1 MSTIIDERVVEMRFD
16 NKHFESNVATSMSSI
31 NKLKQNL
38 DLSGA
43 SKGLSSIS
51 PAIGDTR
58 KSLEGLEYAS
68 YKTGFRW
75 SDVVHKISST
85 AEWRM
90 ARNAV
95 DHLEQGVKNLA
106 NSLLGLTAMKT
117 GFNEYGTQMGAIQ
130 TILANTKKEGTSLE
144 DVNGA
149 LDELNAYADKTIYN
163 FTEMTK
169 NIGTFTAAGVKLDTS
184 VQAIKGI
191 ANLAAVSGSTSQQAS
206 TAMYQLSQAMASGTV
221 KLMDWNSVVNA
232 GMGGQVFQ
240 DALKETAR
248 VHGIAIDDIISKNGS
263 FRESLQEGW
272 LTTEILTDTL
282 AKFTGDLTE
291 EQLKAQGYTDEQ
303 IKGILELGD
312 TANKAATE
320 VKTFTQLMDTL
331 EEAAQS
337 GWSQTW
343 RILVGDFEE
352 AKELFSEV
360 SEVIGGMIGASA
372 ESRNELLEN
381 WKVLGGREDI
391 INSISNVFWGLMDVL
406 KPIKEAF
413 REIFPPLTAEQLKKF
428 TQGLE
433 DLTSRFKL
441 SEKTSNNL
449 KRTFKGLF
457 AVLKIAGQILG
468 GVFKVVGAVLGV
480 FGDILSVVFGL
491 TGGIG
496 DLVVGFSNIID
507 EGNLISKLFTGIA
520 KIVKTIGKVVT
531 TLFKFITKV
540 FAFPGLEIFAALLDG
555 IYEKLTRVRDS
566 SDGFGSGF
574 AHAFE
579 VVANA
584 IMNNPIV
591 KFLGSVL
598 KGLKTLFV
606 GIFKALGNVLGEL
619 GHKIANAD
627 IMGLLEIMNEIIAG
641 GAGIQLIKWLKN
653 LGGAKGGLSDLIDSF
668 DDLLGSLGGALE
680 GLQNKLN
687 AQALKDIAVAIAI
700 LAASLLV
707 LSLIDGESL
716 TDASAAIIVLFS
728 GLMGSLS
735 ILSKSSV
742 GGLDI
747 KGIAESTAR
756 IYALGKVMTA
766 LATAVLILS
775 AALFIIGKMDTD
787 EVIRGLIGVTGLM
800 FALAFAVK
808 IMQTTSSTLAEGGRI
823 FSKSSSVAKNAI
835 QLVAVAVACKML
847 ADVLID
853 VAKLSWKE
861 MGIGA
866 IGMFAC
872 MATLVGAMKILP
884 LGTKNIGRP
893 FWKFCAQLIVVAKA
907 AGVLADVLI
916 DLSVLDWDELKIGG
930 LGMIGCM
937 IALVAAM
944 KVLATIT
951 DTVDITD
958 KSIKAKEH
966 NFIGMAA
973 ALLALGLA
981 IRIMTPALE
990 EFAMMD
996 WDELGRAGSALGG
1009 LLVFFALFAGA
1020 VKLFKPEG
1028 LIQAAGS
1035 ILIIST
1041 SMLILA
1047 GACKL
1052 FAMMEWGELGRA
1064 AAVLGGLLA
1073 FFTLFTLIAKI
1084 AKPGNIAGAAASL
1097 TILAVSLSML
1107 IPPLLALSLMSW
1119 ETLKKGA
1126 VVLAT
1131 LVGALL
1137 LLSLVRNTIMTFGDV
1152 FVSSSTSFIAMAT
1165 SMVILAAALN
1175 LLIVPLIALSQISW
1189 ETLKKGGWVLAAM
1202 VGALALLA
1210 LISKIAAP
1218 GILALSGALALL
1230 SLSLGLIGGGIALLG
1245 VGLTLLGSGL
1255 AAFVGAFVIILKE
1268 LLAAVEVVLV
1278 GIVDLI
1284 KDFVV
1289 SILRLIT
1296 DVAGELGTAI
1306 MALISMV
1313 CDVLVDGV
1321 PPLVDAILQ
1330 VVSKVLKQLVKYAPG
1345 IVETLAEL
1353 LVKVIKALAKY
1364 IGPLVSALID
1374 IIIAVID
1381 GIAARA
1387 PELIESFV
1395 NLFASIFNALGSA
1408 LKGVDSDTMLNAV
1421 LSFGAIA
1428 LLMKTFASVSGF
1440 GLAALKGVLLCGII
1454 FAEIAALIAVIGA
1467 IGQIPGFT
1475 WLIKEGGKVLEA
1487 VGTAIGQ
1494 FIGGIVG
1501 GFAQGMS
1508 GSLPAIA
1515 DNLSSFMT
1523 KLTPFLDGIKTV
1535 DASVL
1540 KGAGIL
1546 SLTVITMTAGGL
1558 LSAIATI
1565 ATGGFNLASYLL
1577 SVVTIGK
1584 ALRLFSEE
1592 VSGVD
1597 VEAVKVGANA
1607 AGPLTT
1613 AVLAMTGTSL
1623 LSGLV
1628 TLATCGINLASYA
1641 LSVSTIGSAMKSFSE
1656 EVSGIDTEAVKT
1668 GANAAGPLT
1677 TAVLAMTG
1685 TSLLSGLTTL
1695 ATCGINLASYVLSVT
1710 TIGQAMKSFSEEVS
1724 GIDTEAVKVAANA
1737 AEPLNKA
1744 VASMTG
1750 AGLLA
1755 GLTTLATCGINLLS
1769 YETALKFIAKGMMV
1783 FSEEVSGIDT
1793 EAVKAGANAAGSVNT
1808 AVLAMTGTSLL
1819 SGLVTLATAGINLGS
1834 YLLTVA
1840 TIGQAMKSFSEEVK
1854 GIDLEAVKAGANAAG
1869 PLTTAVLAMTGTS
1882 LLSGLVTLATC
1893 GINLLSYTASAKYIG
1908 ASIKAFS
1915 NEVSGID
1922 PEAVRAGADA
1932 AKPLHSAILAMTGT
1946 SLLSGL
1952 VTLVTCGLNFASY
1965 KGSAECIG
1973 ASMKAFSN
1981 EVKGIDPEAVKA
1993 AANAAGPLT
2002 SAVNDMTSGGV
2013 FSALSDI
2020 LSNGAD
2026 GKNFKT
2032 AVVAIG
2038 SAIASF
2044 SEQVKNVDPENV
2056 SAASVAAEKIAH
2068 VVTTLPSSS
2077 DGLTSFGTNLTTFGT
2092 KLKTYFDTASTITS
2106 ESISASDN
2114 VITAIKTIAGTNS
2127 GDLVAV
2133 ADGINSV
2140 TKSIKDLGESL
2151 KSSGKESVKKFK
2163 EAFDDLP
2170 DDMKKEGKKAI
2181 EEFVD
2186 GVEDKQSK
2194 AKKAATKIAEKC
2206 IDELNDQKKGFKSA
2220 GKNVATSFAD
2230 GISENTFKAKAKAKA
2245 MAEAALEAAR
2255 KALAINS
2262 PSKVFRALGYSV
2274 PEGFAVGIDK
2284 FAWMATDSSIA
2295 MTDSAID
2302 SVKNGISR
2310 IADAVNS
2317 DIDTQPTIR
2326 PVLDLSDVKS
2336 GANAIGGMF
2345 GSKSLI
2351 GVTAKVGSIATS
2363 MNQRNQNGGNAELLS
2378 AINGLR
2384 KDIRNNPSTTTIING
2399 VTYDDGSNIKRA
2411 AEDIVRAARIERR
2424 M

>member
-1 MSTIIDERVVEMRFD
+1 MSTIIDERIVEMRFD

-31 NKLKQNL
+31 NKLKQSL

-43 SKGLSSIS
+43 SKGLSSVS

-58 KSLEGLEYAS
+58 RSLENLEYAA

-75 SDVVHKISST
+75 GDVVHKVSSVV
-85 AEWRM
+85 EWRM
-90 ARNAV
+90 ARQAIDTV
-95 DHLEQGVKNLA
+95 ESGVKNLA
-106 NSLLGLTAMKT
+106 NSLLGLTAMKS
-117 GFNEYGTQMGAIQ
+117 GFSEYETQMGAIQ
-130 TILANTKKEGTSLE
+130 TILANTKKEGTNLD
-144 DVNGA
+144 DVNSA

-169 NIGTFTAAGVKLDTS
+169 NIGKFTSAGVKLDTS

-248 VHGIAIDDIISKNGS
+248 VHDIAIDDIISKQGS
-263 FRESLQEGW
+263 FRESLSEGW

-331 EEAAQS
+331 KEAAQS

-360 SEVIGGMIGASA
+360 SDVIGGMIGASA

-391 INSISNVFWGLMDVL
+391 IESLSNVFWGLMDIIT
-406 KPIKEAF
+406 PIKEAF
-413 REIFPPLTAEQLKKF
+413 REIFPPLTAEQLKAF
-428 TQGLE
+428 SQGLK

-480 FGDILSVVFGL
+480 FGDIMGVVLGL

-496 DLVVGFSNIID
+496 DLVVGFSTIVD

-520 KIVKTIGKVVT
+520 TIVKTIGKVVT
-531 TLFKFITKV
+531 TLFKFITKI

-641 GAGIQLIKWLKN
+641 GIGIQLIKWLKS
-653 LGGAKGGLSDLIDSF
+653 LGGAKNGLDDLIGSF
-668 DDLLGSLGGALE
+668 DDLLGSLSGALK
-680 GLQNKLN
+680 GFQNSLN

-707 LSLIDGESL
+707 LSLIDSEAL

-735 ILSKSSV
+735 ILTKSSV

-747 KGIAESTAR
+747 KAVAESTAR
-756 IYALGKVMTA
+756 ILALGQVMKA

-775 AALFIIGKMDTD
+775 AALYIIGKMDPD
-787 EVIRGLIGVTGLM
+787 EMTRGLIGVTGLM
-800 FALAFAVK
+800 LALAFAVK
-808 IMQTTSSTLAEGGRI
+808 IMQTTSSTLSEGGRI

-847 ADVLID
+847 ADVIKD
-853 VAKLSWKE
+853 IGTLSWKE
-861 MGIGA
+861 WGIGML
-866 IGMFAC
+866 GMVGC

-916 DLSVLDWDELKIGG
+916 DLSVLDWDELAV
-930 LGMIGCM
+930 GMVGMVGCM
-937 IALVAAM
+937 TMLVVAM

-951 DTVDITD
+951 NTVEVGKKGDFTAVTRD
-958 KSIKAKEH
+958 
-966 NFIGMAA
+966 FVGMAV
-973 ALLALGLA
+973 ALMALGLA

-996 WDELGRAGSALGG
+996 WDELGKAGAALGG
-1009 LLVFFALFAGA
+1009 LLAFFALFAGA
-1020 VKLFKPEG
+1020 VKLIKPEG
-1028 LIQAAGS
+1028 LTQAAGS
-1035 ILIIST
+1035 ILIISA

-1047 GACKL
+1047 GACKV
-1052 FAMMEWGELGRA
+1052 FARMSWESLAKSGSVLLSVVGILMLLG
-1064 AAVLGGLLA
+1064 LA
-1073 FFTLFTLIAKI
+1073 TKWI
-1084 AKPGNIAGAAASL
+1084 KPGIMAAAAASL
-1097 TILAVSLSML
+1097 TILAAALSML
-1107 IPPLLALSLMSW
+1107 VPSLLILSFMSW
-1119 ETLKKGA
+1119 ESLAKGA
-1126 VVLAT
+1126 SVIAA
-1131 LVGALL
+1131 LVGALML
-1137 LLSLVRNTIMTFGDV
+1137 LGLATKWTNPATIAV
-1152 FVSSSTSFIAMAT
+1152 MAA
-1165 SMVILAAALN
+1165 SMAILAVSLRM
-1175 LLIVPLIALSQISW
+1175 LLVPLLAFGMMKWSSLA
-1189 ETLKKGGWVLAAM
+1189 KGGAVLAAM
-1202 VGALALLA
+1202 VGTLVLLA
-1210 LISKIAAP
+1210 LVSKIAAP
-1218 GILALSGALALL
+1218 GVLALSGALALL

-1245 VGLTLLGSGL
+1245 VGLSLFAAGITAFGASL
-1255 AAFVGAFVIILKE
+1255 AASMSFIVSAI
-1268 LLAAVEVVLV
+1268 EVALV
-1278 GIVDLI
+1278 GIVKLVGKFLSALLQVIADCA
-1284 KDFVV
+1284 
-1289 SILRLIT
+1289 SS
-1296 DVAGELGTAI
+1296 LGDAAV
-1306 MALISMV
+1306 ALILMV
-1313 CDVLVDGV
+1313 CDILVEGV
-1321 PPLVDAILQ
+1321 PPLVDAILK
-1330 VVSKVLKQLVKYAPG
+1330 VISKVLKQLAKYAPE
-1345 IVETLAEL
+1345 IVESLAEL

-1395 NLFASIFNALGSA
+1395 NLFASIFAALGSA
-1408 LKGVDSDTMLNAV
+1408 FKNVDSDIMLNAV

-1440 GLAALKGVLLCGII
+1440 GPAALKGVLWCGLI
-1454 FAEIAALIAVIGA
+1454 FAEISALIAVIGA

-1494 FIGGIVG
+1494 FVGGIAG
-1501 GFAQGMS
+1501 GIAKGIS
-1508 GSLPAIA
+1508 SSLPAIA
-1515 DNLSSFMT
+1515 NNLSKFMT
-1523 KLTPFLDGIKTV
+1523 NLKPFIDGIKTV
-1535 DASVL
+1535 DTSVL

-1546 SLTVITMTAGGL
+1546 SLTVIAMTAGSL

-1565 ATGGFNLASYLL
+1565 ATGGFNLASYVA
-1577 SVVTIGK
+1577 SVATIGSAMK
-1584 ALRLFSEE
+1584 VFSEE
-1592 VSGVD
+1592 VSGID
-1597 VEAVKVGANA
+1597 VEAVKVGAKAAGPLTTAVLAMTGASFLSGLATLVTCGVNLLSYESSVRAIGAAMKTFSEEVSGIDTEAVKVGAKAAEPLNDAVVSMTGASFLSGLSTLISSGINFVSYELSIRSIGAAMKTFSEEVSGIDVEAVKVAANAAGPLNKAVASMTGASFLSGLTTLTTCGLNLLSYETSLKFIAKAMKVFSDEVSGIDTEAVKVGANA
-1607 AGPLTT
+1607 AGPLTS

-1628 TLATCGINLASYA
+1628 TAVSCGLN
-1641 LSVSTIGSAMKSFSE
+1641 F
-1656 EVSGIDTEAVKT
+1656 
-1668 GANAAGPLT
+1668 
-1677 TAVLAMTG
+1677 
-1685 TSLLSGLTTL
+1685 
-1695 ATCGINLASYVLSVT
+1695 ASYV
-1710 TIGQAMKSFSEEVS
+1710 
-1724 GIDTEAVKVAANA
+1724 
-1737 AEPLNKA
+1737 
-1744 VASMTG
+1744 
-1750 AGLLA
+1750 
-1755 GLTTLATCGINLLS
+1755 
-1769 YETALKFIAKGMMV
+1769 
-1783 FSEEVSGIDT
+1783 
-1793 EAVKAGANAAGSVNT
+1793 GSV
-1808 AVLAMTGTSLL
+1808 
-1819 SGLVTLATAGINLGS
+1819 
-1834 YLLTVA
+1834 
-1840 TIGQAMKSFSEEVK
+1840 K
-1854 GIDLEAVKAGANAAG
+1854 
-1869 PLTTAVLAMTGTS
+1869 
-1882 LLSGLVTLATC
+1882 C
-1893 GINLLSYTASAKYIG
+1893 IG

-1915 NEVSGID
+1915 DEVKGIE

-1932 AKPLHSAILAMTGT
+1932 AKPLNSAILAMTGT
-1946 SLLSGL
+1946 SLLSALVTTISCGINFASYIGSIECIGASIKAFSEEVSGIEPESVKAAASAAGPLTKAVLAMTGAGFLSGL
-1952 VTLVTCGLNFASY
+1952 VTMVSCGLNFASF
-1965 KGSAECIG
+1965 KGSAKCIG
-1973 ASMKAFSN
+1973 ASIKAFSE
-1981 EVKGIDPEAVKA
+1981 EVKGIDPEAVTV

-2002 SAVNDMTSGGV
+2002 KAVNSMTSGGV
-2013 FSALSDI
+2013 LSALSDI

-2026 GKNFKT
+2026 GKNFKS
-2032 AVVAIG
+2032 AVKTIG
-2038 SAIASF
+2038 SAIAGF
-2044 SEQVKNVDPENV
+2044 SEQVKNVEPEKV
-2056 SAASVAAEKIAH
+2056 SSAATAAEKIAQT
-2068 VVTTLPSSS
+2068 VKTLPSNY
-2077 DGLTSFGTNLTTFGT
+2077 DKLKTFGTNLTTFGT
-2092 KLKTYFDTASTITS
+2092 KLKTYFDTASKINS
-2106 ESISASDN
+2106 ESLKASDN
-2114 VITAIKTIAGTNS
+2114 VIVAIKTIAGTDS
-2127 GDLVAV
+2127 GGLKAV
-2133 ADGINSV
+2133 SDGINAV
-2140 TKSIKDLGESL
+2140 TKSINDLSKAL
-2151 KSSGKESVKKFK
+2151 KSSGENSVKKFK

-2170 DDMKKEGKKAI
+2170 DDMKKKGKKAI

-2186 GVEDKQSK
+2186 GVEDKKSK
-2194 AKKAATKIAEKC
+2194 AKKAGTKLAEAC
-2206 IDELNDQKKGFKSA
+2206 IDAINDEKKGFKSA
-2220 GKNVATSFAD
+2220 GKNAASSFAD
-2230 GISENTFKAKAKAKA
+2230 GISENTFKATAKAKA

-2295 MTDSAID
+2295 MTDRAID

-2336 GANAIGGMF
+2336 GVNAIGGVF

-2384 KDIRNNPSTTTIING
+2384 KDIRNNPNTTNIING
-2399 VTYDDGSNIKRA
+2399 VTYDDGSNVKGA
-2411 AEDIVRAARIERR
+2411 VEDIVRAARIERR